1 MMRYELCRAGHIDSW
16 GRGVEKIVD
25 ACNEANLPN
34 PQFSERSGGMLVEL
48 TRSQVKTPSETRVK
62 TILETSRDDFGKN
75 SEWNWLR
82 PSRSSAVILNLQQN
96 KLPKD

>member
-34 PQFSERSGGMLVEL
+34 PQFSERSGWML
-48 TRSQVKTPSETRVK
+48 
-62 TILETSRDDFGKN
+62 G
-75 SEWNWLR
+75 
-82 PSRSSAVILNLQQN
+82 
-96 KLPKD
+96 